1 MQHDHGLDDSGT
13 EPGEDDLDWVDAD
26 FEDPEWVPP
35 EPKPVV
41 AARLVDLV
49 FLLSRKECRLD
60 EIRERFAAMGEY
72 RGSVNTA
79 RQKFRRDCAKLRA
92 LGIDVVERDDAYRIP
107 SATTRSMRRLT
118 AEEATAVAL
127 ACKRVL
133 PSVSAEVRRALGVG
147 LAKIGATASLDA
159 APWESRVPAPATLL
173 PVLAACRTRA
183 LRIGYTNAAG
193 EHSTRVV
200 HPWAVRCTEDCWYVR
215 AWDERTD
222 SARTFKLDRID
233 PGPELLGPA
242 TSVVAPDDLASA
254 VSDLES
260 SPWEWGDA
268 EPHEVTLRLD
278 GSRPDR
284 LLPEGAVL
292 DDEVDGEAPTARML
306 VRDDDNFATTVMR
319 LGEGV
324 TVVAPAVTREAVAS
338 RLDAAV
344 ATHRGDAAP
353 VPELSPHVQDR
364 PSAADDL
371 ARTERLLRLIG
382 IAHAP
387 GDEAAHFDPDALCR
401 VLQCST
407 ETLRDD
413 MALLTHWCGV
423 PPFLAGDM
431 VSAMK
436 VRGEVSLVSA
446 SLPLVESL
454 TEWEAAALAAAARLA
469 MEVEPD
475 TGVRDLL
482 AGILDALGVEAD
494 AFPVRNPHV
503 DVVAADG
510 TSAGALATAIRGER
524 RCEIVHETPG
534 RGPARA
540 RTIDPWRLG
549 NSRGRLYLS
558 AFDHD
563 TDAVRMFRVDRIASV
578 RVLDEEICHPQDV
591 DIAPDSNRIVGP
603 GDVKVVVAI
612 PADHVAWATGRY
624 GTDAVSVAADGGHH
638 LVLPTGD
645 VDRLA
650 PTLLALTPRCEVVA
664 PPEARAAVVSLA
676 RRLRD
681 RYR

>member
-147 LAKIGATASLDA
+147 LAKIGATASLGA
-159 APWESRVPAPATLL
+159 APWKSRSRACDAAACPRRAARGHCASGTRTPPASTAPAPCTRGLC
-173 PVLAACRTRA
+173 AAPRT
-183 LRIGYTNAAG
+183 AG
-193 EHSTRVV
+193 T
-200 HPWAVRCTEDCWYVR
+200 C

-324 TVVAPAVTREAVAS
+324 TVVAPAVAREAVAS
-338 RLDAAV
+338 V
-344 ATHRGDAAP
+344 STP
-353 VPELSPHVQDR
+353 PSP
-364 PSAADDL
+364 
-371 ARTERLLRLIG
+371 RTEAMRHRCPSCRRTCRIG
-382 IAHAP
+382 RPPQTTSPAP
-387 GDEAAHFDPDALCR
+387 NGSCA
-401 VLQCST
+401 
-407 ETLRDD
+407 
-413 MALLTHWCGV
+413 
-423 PPFLAGDM
+423 
-431 VSAMK
+431 
-436 VRGEVSLVSA
+436 
-446 SLPLVESL
+446 
-454 TEWEAAALAAAARLA
+454 
-469 MEVEPD
+469 
-475 TGVRDLL
+475 
-482 AGILDALGVEAD
+482 
-494 AFPVRNPHV
+494 
-503 DVVAADG
+503 
-510 TSAGALATAIRGER
+510 
-524 RCEIVHETPG
+524 
-534 RGPARA
+534 
-540 RTIDPWRLG
+540 
-549 NSRGRLYLS
+549 
-558 AFDHD
+558 
-563 TDAVRMFRVDRIASV
+563 
-578 RVLDEEICHPQDV
+578 
-591 DIAPDSNRIVGP
+591 
-603 GDVKVVVAI
+603 
-612 PADHVAWATGRY
+612 
-624 GTDAVSVAADGGHH
+624 
-638 LVLPTGD
+638 
-645 VDRLA
+645 
-650 PTLLALTPRCEVVA
+650 
-664 PPEARAAVVSLA
+664 
-676 RRLRD
+676 
-681 RYR
+681 